1 MQIEKNN
8 TIFGTY
14 PTTPNATNINKPFD
28 TNPSIHEDTIKPG
41 EANKINHVAGNC
53 IAPYAT
59 HQITPG
65 NSKRHTQLNRHTD
78 THIIA

>member
-1 MQIEKNN
+1 M
-8 TIFGTY
+8 
-14 PTTPNATNINKPFD
+14 TNISQHCD
-28 TNPSIHEDTIKPG
+28 TNPSIHEDTFKPG
-41 EANKINHVAGNC
+41 EANSINRVAGNG

-65 NSKRHTQLNRHTD
+65 NSKRHTQLNRQTD